1 MNTIFNMK
9 RKRSTIWQW
18 CMVCIVSLISFT
30 VQADDIRKLI
40 PGDVGVYIEVN
51 KLNGWLDELEMD
63 PLWQMIKQATPAR
76 TKPQE
81 WKELLKTLEMTE
93 DQLVRKYFGNQLVIA
108 GLMPGDNQ
116 PAVIML
122 KVDEKDFNHAVSK
135 IKLVKQD
142 EPGDFVDYVTPDGQ
156 GLVGFRDGYV
166 LLSDVK
172 FRDYYQKMATF
183 KATPQ
188 NQSLK
193 QNARFNNWLKKIKA
207 NPTVLVYA
215 LDERNP
221 EKDTHIGGLTH
232 EGLDITMQYVGT
244 NVGIRQGLG
253 EVKVPFQKFQPA
265 PLPDDIVAMMMLNA
279 TPPIEQPE
287 RLNAII
293 EPLTVEK
300 DIKPNLTGPVTLF
313 MADSNKM
320 TEMPTVG
327 MTVKIKD
334 EVVANAFST
343 AISKAVVAMN
353 LGLVNMGVKPMTL
366 VSQVHQNHIYYS
378 LNIGSPMSQLTN
390 YKRLD
395 NISWCFGYVDGHY
408 VMTSNIAVMNECIE
422 RGSKPIAGLEVMN
435 VEGRTPL
442 AFGQI
447 NGVSFAEIFNREL
460 LALQKHLSEN
470 QQLQQFNLP
479 VQEEFIKQ
487 IGLASKIIAQHEKV
501 TIELSHDADQN
512 IYVES
517 KIIRKK

>member
-1 MNTIFNMK
+1 
-9 RKRSTIWQW
+9 
-18 CMVCIVSLISFT
+18 MVCVVSLVGIS

-51 KLNGWLDELEMD
+51 ALNGWLDELEMD
-63 PLWQMIKQATPAR
+63 PLWHMIKQSTPAR

-81 WKELLKTLEMTE
+81 WRELLKTLEMTE
-93 DQLVRKYFGNQLVIA
+93 EQLVRKYFGKQMVIA
-108 GLMPGDNQ
+108 GLKPGDDQ
-116 PAVIML
+116 PAVIL
-122 KVDEKDFNHAVSK
+122 LRVEEKDFNHAVNK
-135 IKLVKQD
+135 IKLIKKD
-142 EPGDFVDYVTPDGQ
+142 EPGKFVDYVTPDGQ
-156 GLVGFRDGYV
+156 GLVGFHEGYV
-166 LLSDVK
+166 LLCDVK
-172 FRDYYQKMATF
+172 FRNYYQKMATF
-183 KATPQ
+183 KAAPQ
-188 NQSLK
+188 NQSLE
-193 QNARFNNWLKKIKA
+193 QNERFNQWLNKIKA

-215 LDERNP
+215 HDERNP
-221 EKDTHIGGLTH
+221 EKDTHIGGLTRK
-232 EGLDITMQYVGT
+232 GLDITMQYVGT

-253 EVKVPFQKFQPA
+253 EVKVPFGQFQSA
-265 PLPDDIVAMMMLNA
+265 PLPDDIIAMMMLNA

-327 MTVKIKD
+327 MAVKIKD
-334 EVVANAFST
+334 EKVANAFNT

-390 YKRLD
+390 YKRLN

-422 RGSKPIAGLEVMN
+422 RGSKPIAGLDVMN

-460 LALQKHLSEN
+460 VALQKHLAGN
-470 QQLQQFNLP
+470 QQLQQLNLP
-479 VQEEFIKQ
+479 VQEAFIKQ
-487 IGLASKIIAQHEKV
+487 VGLASRIIAQHEKV
-501 TIELSHDADQN
+501 TIEISHDAEQN